1 MQLAL
6 YQYAVQKGFVEH
18 HQLIELEKPINTE
31 GAALICV
38 RLPEGTSKGVEKPGP
53 LLRTQA
59 AMDTEKPW
67 IEDHLFTAAEI
78 VRAENFKPTKGDA
91 CKFCSIK
98 IACPI
103 QPTGVQV
110 ID

>member
-1 MQLAL
+1 
-6 YQYAVQKGFVEH
+6 
-18 HQLIELEKPINTE
+18 
-31 GAALICV
+31 
-38 RLPEGTSKGVEKPGP
+38 
-53 LLRTQA
+53 
-59 AMDTEKPW
+59 MDTEKPW